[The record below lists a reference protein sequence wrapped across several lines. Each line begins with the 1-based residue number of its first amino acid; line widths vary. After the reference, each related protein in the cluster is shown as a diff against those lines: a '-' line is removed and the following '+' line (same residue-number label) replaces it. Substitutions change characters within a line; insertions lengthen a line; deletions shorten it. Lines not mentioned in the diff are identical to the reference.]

1 MLADILGTERG
12 EEDGGN
18 HADDGQNRAKT
29 YIADDNAAENCVDD
43 GLAADLLSQLVGCV
57 GCNVALQGLVVLEDL
72 DNIGHL
78 QRFGFLGADKGFGF
92 VEGGNAEA
100 DQQGADGGNN
110 QGDIAGSGQ
119 KCLIIGAA
127 ALGQQ
132 DDVEHHGHNHRH
144 QIVECGRPDAEGRAL
159 ARVIRH
165 NGGNRLRR
173 HIGGGVADDVD
184 HVQQRERDQPHPL
197 GGEAGEHRVEGNGL
211 NQVARDQQH
220 TQLAELGVD
229 AVIHKGQQRVGDAV
243 QNTGAGQDDANRGG
257 GNAVADAGRIAGH
270 TDERVDAHTD
280 QRVAGVADDLPC
292 FGAAVL
298 YAVNF

>member
-1 MLADILGTERG
+1 MLADILGTESG
-12 EEDGGN
+12 EEDGRH
-18 HADDGQNRAKT
+18 HADNRQDRAKT

-57 GCNVALQGLVVLEDL
+57 GRNVALQGLVVLENL
-72 DNIGHL
+72 NNIGHL
-78 QRFGFLGADKGFGF
+78 QRFGFLGADKVFGF

-100 DQQGADGGNN
+100 YQQGADSGNN

-132 DDVEHHGHNHRH
+132 DNVEHHGHNHRH
-144 QIVECGRPDAEGRAL
+144 QIVECGRPDAEGGAL
-159 ARVIRH
+159 AGVIGH
-165 NGGNRLRR
+165 NGGDGLRS
-173 HIGGGVADDVD
+173 HIGDSVADDVD

-197 GGEAGEHRVEGNGL
+197 GGEAGEHSVQGERFDQIAGN
-211 NQVARDQQH
+211 QQNA
-220 TQLAELGVD
+220 QLAELGVD
-229 AVIHKGQQRVGDAV
+229 TVIHKGEQRVGDAV

-257 GNAVADAGRIAGH
+257 GDAVADAGRIAGH

>member
-1 MLADILGTERG
+1 MLADILGTESG
-12 EEDGGN
+12 EEDGRH
-18 HADDGQNRAKT
+18 HADNRQNRAKT

-57 GCNVALQGLVVLEDL
+57 GRNVALQRLVVLENL
-72 DNIGHL
+72 NNIGHL
-78 QRFGFLGADKGFGF
+78 QRFGFLGADKAFGF

-100 DQQGADGGNN
+100 YQQGADGGNN

-132 DDVEHHGHNHRH
+132 HNIQHHRHNHRH
-144 QIVECGRPDAEGRAL
+144 QIVECGRPDAEGGAL

-165 NGGNRLRR
+165 NGGNRLRG
-173 HIGGGVADDVD
+173 HVADSVADDVQD
-184 HVQQRERDQPHPL
+184 VQQGEHRQPQPL
-197 GGEAGEHRVEGNGL
+197 GRKAGEHRVEGGGL

-243 QNTGAGQDDANRGG
+243 QNTGAGQDNANGG
-257 GNAVADAGRIAGH
+257 GRDAVADAGRIAGH

-280 QRVAGVADDLPC
+280 QCVAGVADDLPC